1 MKENPYI
8 RLILTFVIVL
18 AISACADG
26 RQSTSQQ
33 TVELGAAS
41 PESVITLMQE
51 AEKERDL
58 RAIASLLETETLR
71 ETAGLFYFGNSMIV
85 AFAAVV
91 PAMGDWMS
99 DFADEFSDENDLQ
112 EEEDT
117 EESEEMAEAREKF
130 ELMVAQF
137 DEVVARHG
145 LLTFYEDEEDEDGSV
160 LNEALNR
167 LDHASLVELTVEMG
181 ELMTLLGA
189 TEIEEEEEERP
200 LMPIPLT
207 GEKLTNLEID
217 GDHATGYVGSE
228 KLEFVRQDS
237 RWFLKYDFGM
247 GGDWDEDEF

>member
-1 MKENPYI
+1 MIKNKCI
-8 RLILTFVIVL
+8 KFSLVFAIILTL
-18 AISACADG
+18 SACAKG
-26 RQSTSQQ
+26 RQPGTQQ
-33 TVELGAAS
+33 ATELGADS
-41 PESVITLMQE
+41 PEAVIAMMQA

-58 RAIASLLETETLR
+58 RGIASLLETETLR

-99 DFADEFSDENDLQ
+99 DFSDEFSDEKNEP
-112 EEEDT
+112 EEQDT
-117 EESEEMAEAREKF
+117 KESPEMAEARENF
-130 ELMVAQF
+130 EQMISQF
-137 DEVVARHG
+137 DEVVTRYG
-145 LLTFYEDEEDEDGSV
+145 LLTFYEDDEDEDGSA

-207 GEKLTNLEID
+207 GEQITDLEID
-217 GDHATGYVGSE
+217 GDHAIGYAGSE
-228 KLEFVRQDS
+228 KFEFIRMDN

-247 GGDWDEDEF
+247 NSEWEDDDI

>member
-71 ETAGLFYFGNSMIV
+71 ETAGLFYFGNIMIV

-189 TEIEEEEEERP
+189 TEIEEEERP

-217 GDHATGYVGSE
+217 GNHATGYVGSE

-237 RWFLKYDFGM
+237 RWFLKYDVGM